1 METGDVHPAAAARE
15 KAPARQKQRAAA
27 AAGREGHEDKPNGA
41 CDAGGERG
49 HLGRTYSMMR
59 NTQCNT
65 LFDAV
70 RNGMLVWCTFVL
82 HLGARVVEHLAPQKP
97 EADVGRKTE
106 R

>member
-27 AAGREGHEDKPNGA
+27 AAAAAAGRDGHEDKPNGA
-41 CDAGGERG
+41 CDAGGKRG

-59 NTQCNT
+59 NTQCST

-70 RNGMLVWCTFVL
+70 RKRNAC
-82 HLGARVVEHLAPQKP
+82 
-97 EADVGRKTE
+97 
-106 R
+106 